1 LFVQLRRVQVLFTL
15 VGVGEASILPFLPIV
30 LRDRGLSAA
39 EIGVVLSV
47 AALAGFVSTPL
58 WGHAGDGRLGAEHTL
73 AVASIAAAAAAMPL
87 LVAHSFLALT
97 IVVVLITAA
106 RSAMASLSDAIALE
120 HLGDDRAQYGRVR
133 LWLSLGW
140 AISACVWGL
149 VLEWGSL
156 DRLPWIYVGCVLVVA
171 VAAHSV
177 GGERTAREASPAGTR
192 RTMLVALAPFLLSLL
207 LLFAA
212 FNATFSFISLRI
224 RELGGGLFV
233 VGAAT
238 ALQAVAEAPVM
249 RITPRL
255 NRVLGHRALYVVG
268 SLFFIVSFVAW
279 AFLDDPLA
287 IALVKLV
294 AGVGFALVYVGS
306 VLLVDDLVPPGLR
319 GTGQGLAKA
328 VTFGLSPILGS
339 LAGGAIYDYAGPRA
353 LFLACAG
360 AALVAA
366 TSVSVIAARGRA
378 TRTSRRPEA
387 PMIDPWTPKS

>member
-1 LFVQLRRVQVLFTL
+1 VQLRRVQVLFTL
-15 VGVGEASILPFLPIV
+15 VGVAEASILPFLPIV
-30 LRDRGLSAA
+30 LSDRGLSAA

-47 AALAGFVSTPL
+47 AALAGFISTPL
-58 WGHAGDGRLGAEHTL
+58 WGHAGDGRLGAERTL
-73 AVASIAAAAAAMPL
+73 VVAAIGAGAAAVPL
-87 LVAHSFLALT
+87 VFVHSFLALT

-106 RSAMASLSDAIALE
+106 RSAMASLTDAIALE

-149 VLEWGSL
+149 VLQWGSL
-156 DRLPWIYVGCVLVVA
+156 DWLPWIYVGCVLVVA
-171 VAAHSV
+171 VAAYSV
-177 GGERTAREASPAGTR
+177 GGGRAVREPTPAGTR
-192 RTMLVALAPFLLSLL
+192 RAMLIGLAPFLLSLL

-255 NRVLGHRALYVVG
+255 NRVIGHRALYVVG
-268 SLFFIVSFVAW
+268 SLFFIASFIAW

-366 TSVSVIAARGRA
+366 MSVSLIAARGRA
-378 TRTSRRPEA
+378 ARLSTT
-387 PMIDPWTPKS
+387 

>member
-1 LFVQLRRVQVLFTL
+1 VQLRRVQVLFTL
-15 VGVGEASILPFLPIV
+15 VGVAEASILPFLPIV
-30 LRDRGLSAA
+30 LSDRGLSAA

-47 AALAGFVSTPL
+47 AALAGFISTPL
-58 WGHAGDGRLGAEHTL
+58 WGHAGDGPLGAERTL
-73 AVASIAAAAAAMPL
+73 VVAAICAGAAAVPL
-87 LVAHSFLALT
+87 VFVHSFLALT
-97 IVVVLITAA
+97 IVVVLVTAA
-106 RSAMASLSDAIALE
+106 RSAMASLTDAIALE

-149 VLEWGSL
+149 VLQWGSL
-156 DRLPWIYVGCVLVVA
+156 DWLPWIYVGCVLVVA
-171 VAAHSV
+171 VAAYSV
-177 GGERTAREASPAGTR
+177 GGGRSVREPTPAGTR
-192 RTMLVALAPFLLSLL
+192 RAMLIALAPFLLSLL

-255 NRVLGHRALYVVG
+255 NRVIGHRALYVVG
-268 SLFFIVSFVAW
+268 SVFFIASFVAW

-306 VLLVDDLVPPGLR
+306 VLLVDDLVPPALR

-366 TSVSVIAARGRA
+366 MSVSVIAARGRA
-378 TRTSRRPEA
+378 ARLSTT
-387 PMIDPWTPKS
+387 

>member
-1 LFVQLRRVQVLFTL
+1 VQLRRVQVLFTL
-15 VGVGEASILPFLPIV
+15 VGVAEASILPFLPIV
-30 LRDRGLSAA
+30 LSDRGLSAA

-47 AALAGFVSTPL
+47 AALAGFISTPL
-58 WGHAGDGRLGAEHTL
+58 WGHAGDGRLGAERTL
-73 AVASIAAAAAAMPL
+73 VLAAIAAGAAAIPL
-87 LVAHSFLALT
+87 VFVHNFLALT

-106 RSAMASLSDAIALE
+106 RSAMASLTDAIALE

-149 VLEWGSL
+149 VLQWGSL
-156 DRLPWIYVGCVLVVA
+156 GWLPWIYVGCVLVAA
-171 VAAHSV
+171 VAAYSV
-177 GGERTAREASPAGTR
+177 GGGRAVREPTPAGTR
-192 RTMLVALAPFLLSLL
+192 RAMLIALAPFLLSLL

-255 NRVLGHRALYVVG
+255 NRVIGHRALYVLG
-268 SLFFIVSFVAW
+268 SLFFIASFVAW

-306 VLLVDDLVPPGLR
+306 VLLVDDLAPPGLR

-360 AALVAA
+360 AALVAPM
-366 TSVSVIAARGRA
+366 SVSVIAARGRA
-378 TRTSRRPEA
+378 ARLSAT
-387 PMIDPWTPKS
+387 

>member
-1 LFVQLRRVQVLFTL
+1 MQLRRVQVLFTL
-15 VGVGEASILPFLPIV
+15 VGVAEASILPFLPIV

-47 AALAGFVSTPL
+47 AALAGFISTPL
-58 WGHAGDGRLGAEHTL
+58 WGHAGDGRLGAERTL
-73 AVASIAAAAAAMPL
+73 VVAAIGAGAAAVPL
-87 LVAHSFLALT
+87 VFVHSFLALT

-106 RSAMASLSDAIALE
+106 RSAMASLTDAIALE
-120 HLGDDRAQYGRVR
+120 HLRDDRAQYGRVR

-149 VLEWGSL
+149 VLQWGSL
-156 DRLPWIYVGCVLVVA
+156 DWLPWIYVGCVLVVA
-171 VAAHSV
+171 VAAYSV
-177 GGERTAREASPAGTR
+177 GGGRAVREPTPAGTR
-192 RTMLVALAPFLLSLL
+192 RAMLIALAPFLLSLL

-255 NRVLGHRALYVVG
+255 NRVIGHRALYVVG
-268 SLFFIVSFVAW
+268 SLFFIASFVAW

-366 TSVSVIAARGRA
+366 LSVSVIAARGRA
-378 TRTSRRPEA
+378 ARLSTT
-387 PMIDPWTPKS
+387 

>member
-1 LFVQLRRVQVLFTL
+1 MQLRRVQVLFTL
-15 VGVGEASILPFLPIV
+15 VGVAEASILPFLPIV
-30 LRDRGLSAA
+30 LSDRGLSAA

-47 AALAGFVSTPL
+47 AALAGFISTPL
-58 WGHAGDGRLGAEHTL
+58 WGHAGDGQLGAERTL
-73 AVASIAAAAAAMPL
+73 VVAAIGAGAAAVPL
-87 LVAHSFLALT
+87 VFVHSFFALT

-106 RSAMASLSDAIALE
+106 RSAMASLTDAIALE

-149 VLEWGSL
+149 VLQWGSL
-156 DRLPWIYVGCVLVVA
+156 DWLPWIYVGCVIVVA
-171 VAAHSV
+171 VAAYSV
-177 GGERTAREASPAGTR
+177 GGGRAVREPTPAGTR
-192 RTMLVALAPFLLSLL
+192 RAMLIALAPFLLSLL

-255 NRVLGHRALYVVG
+255 NRVMGHRALYVVG
-268 SLFFIVSFVAW
+268 SLFFIASFVAW

-306 VLLVDDLVPPGLR
+306 VLLVDDLVPPALR

-366 TSVSVIAARGRA
+366 MSVSVIAARGRA
-378 TRTSRRPEA
+378 ARLSTT
-387 PMIDPWTPKS
+387 

>member
-1 LFVQLRRVQVLFTL
+1 VVSLLPVQLRRVQALFTL
-15 VGVGEASILPFLPIV
+15 VGVAEASILPFLPIV
-30 LRDRGLSAA
+30 LKDHGLSAA
-39 EIGVVLSV
+39 EIGVVLAV

-58 WGHAGDGRLGAEHTL
+58 WGHAADGRLGAEHAL
-73 AVASIAAAAAAMPL
+73 VVASIAAAVAVVPL
-87 LVAHSFLALT
+87 TVAHSFLTLT

-106 RSAMASLSDAIALE
+106 RSAMASLTDAIALE
-120 HLGDDRAQYGRVR
+120 HLGEDRAQYGRVR

-140 AISACVWGL
+140 AISACVWGY
-149 VLEWGSL
+149 VLQTGNL
-156 DRLPWIYVGCVLVVA
+156 DWLPWIYAGCVLVVA
-171 VAAHSV
+171 FAAHSV
-177 GGERTAREASPAGTR
+177 GGGRTVYDPTPAGTR
-192 RTMLVALAPFLLSLL
+192 RAMLVALAPFLLSLL

-212 FNATFSFISLRI
+212 FNATFSFISIRI

-238 ALQAVAEAPVM
+238 ALQAIAEAPVM

-255 NRVLGHRALYVVG
+255 NRVFGHRALYVVG

-287 IALVKLV
+287 IALIKLV

-306 VLLVDDLVPPGLR
+306 VLLVDDLVPPAVR
-319 GTGQGLAKA
+319 GTGKGLAKA

-378 TRTSRRPEA
+378 TRVSPT
-387 PMIDPWTPKS
+387 

>member
-1 LFVQLRRVQVLFTL
+1 VQLRRVQVLFTL
-15 VGVGEASILPFLPIV
+15 VGVAEASILPFLPIV
-30 LRDRGLSAA
+30 LSDRGLSAA

-47 AALAGFVSTPL
+47 AALAGFISTPL
-58 WGHAGDGRLGAEHTL
+58 WGHAGDGQLGAERTL
-73 AVASIAAAAAAMPL
+73 VVAAIGAGAAAVPL
-87 LVAHSFLALT
+87 VFVHSFLALT

-106 RSAMASLSDAIALE
+106 RSAMASLTDAIALE

-149 VLEWGSL
+149 VLQWGSL
-156 DRLPWIYVGCVLVVA
+156 DWLPWIYVGCVLVVA
-171 VAAHSV
+171 VAAYSV
-177 GGERTAREASPAGTR
+177 GGGRAVREPTPAGTR
-192 RTMLVALAPFLLSLL
+192 RAMLIALAPFLLSLL

-255 NRVLGHRALYVVG
+255 NRVIGHRALYVVG
-268 SLFFIVSFVAW
+268 SLFFIASFVAW

-306 VLLVDDLVPPGLR
+306 VLLVDDLVPPALR

-353 LFLACAG
+353 LFLACAA

-366 TSVSVIAARGRA
+366 MSVSVIAARGRA
-378 TRTSRRPEA
+378 ARLSTT
-387 PMIDPWTPKS
+387 

>member
-1 LFVQLRRVQVLFTL
+1 VQLRRVQVLFTL
-15 VGVGEASILPFLPIV
+15 VGVAEAAILPFLPIV
-30 LRDRGLSAA
+30 LQDRGLSAA
-39 EIGVVLSV
+39 EIGVVLAL

-58 WGHAGDGRLGAEHTL
+58 WGHAADGRLGAENAL
-73 AVASIAAAAAAMPL
+73 VVASIAAAVAVVPL
-87 LVAHSFLALT
+87 TLAHSVLALT
-97 IVVVLITAA
+97 VVVVLVTAA
-106 RSAMASLSDAIALE
+106 RSAMASLTDAIALD

-149 VLEWGSL
+149 VLQTGSL
-156 DRLPWIYVGCVLVVA
+156 NWVPWIYAACAFVVA
-171 VAAHSV
+171 IAAYSV
-177 GGERTAREASPAGTR
+177 GGKRTVHEKTLTGARRE
-192 RTMLVALAPFLLSLL
+192 MLVALAPFLLSLL

-212 FNATFSFISLRI
+212 FNATFSFISIRI
-224 RELGGGLFV
+224 RDLGGGLFV

-238 ALQAVAEAPVM
+238 ALQAIAEAPVM

-268 SLFFIVSFVAW
+268 SLFFFVAFVAW
-279 AFLDDPLA
+279 AFLDSPLA

-306 VLLVDDLVPPGLR
+306 VLLVDDLVPAALR

-339 LAGGAIYDYAGPRA
+339 LVGGAIYDYAGPRA
-353 LFLACAG
+353 LFLACAA

-366 TSVSVIAARGRA
+366 TSVFVIAARSRA
-378 TRTSRRPEA
+378 TRVSPT
-387 PMIDPWTPKS
+387 

>member
-1 LFVQLRRVQVLFTL
+1 VQLRRVQVLFTL
-15 VGVGEASILPFLPIV
+15 VGVAEASILPFLPIV
-30 LRDRGLSAA
+30 LSDRGLSAA

-47 AALAGFVSTPL
+47 AALAGFISTPL
-58 WGHAGDGRLGAEHTL
+58 WGHAGDGRLGAERTL
-73 AVASIAAAAAAMPL
+73 VLAAIAAGAAAIPL
-87 LVAHSFLALT
+87 VFVHNFLALT

-106 RSAMASLSDAIALE
+106 RSAMASLTDAIALE

-149 VLEWGSL
+149 VLQWGSL
-156 DRLPWIYVGCVLVVA
+156 GWLPWIYVGCVLVVA
-171 VAAHSV
+171 VAAYSV
-177 GGERTAREASPAGTR
+177 GGGRAVREPTPAGTR
-192 RTMLVALAPFLLSLL
+192 RAMLIALAPFLLSLL

-255 NRVLGHRALYVVG
+255 NRVIGHRALYVLG
-268 SLFFIVSFVAW
+268 SLFFIASFVAW

-306 VLLVDDLVPPGLR
+306 VLLVDDLAPPGLR

-366 TSVSVIAARGRA
+366 MSVSVIAARGRA
-378 TRTSRRPEA
+378 ARLSAT
-387 PMIDPWTPKS
+387 

>member
-1 LFVQLRRVQVLFTL
+1 MQLRRVQVLFTL
-15 VGVGEASILPFLPIV
+15 VGIAEASILPFLPIV
-30 LRDRGLSAA
+30 LQDRGLSAA

-58 WGHAGDGRLGAEHTL
+58 WGHAADGRLGAEHAL
-73 AVASIAAAAAAMPL
+73 VVASIAAAVAAMPL
-87 LVAHSFLALT
+87 ALAHSLLALT
-97 IVVVLITAA
+97 IVVVLITGA
-106 RSAMASLSDAIALE
+106 RSAMASLTDAIALE

-149 VLEWGSL
+149 ALQWGSL
-156 DRLPWIYVGCVLVVA
+156 GWLPWIYVACVLLVA
-171 VAAHSV
+171 FAAYAV
-177 GGERTAREASPAGTR
+177 GGGRTLHDRSPAGTR
-192 RTMLVALAPFLLSLL
+192 RAMLIALAPFLVSLL

-224 RELGGGLFV
+224 RDLGGGLFV

-238 ALQAVAEAPVM
+238 ALQALAEAPVM

-294 AGVGFALVYVGS
+294 AGIGFALVYVGS
-306 VLLVDDLVPPGLR
+306 VLLVDDLVPAALR

-366 TSVSVIAARGRA
+366 GSVSVIAARGRA
-378 TRTSRRPEA
+378 TRVSPT
-387 PMIDPWTPKS
+387 

>member
-1 LFVQLRRVQVLFTL
+1 VQLRRVQVLFTL
-15 VGVGEASILPFLPIV
+15 VGVAEASILPFLPIV
-30 LRDRGLSAA
+30 LKDRGLSAA

-47 AALAGFVSTPL
+47 AALAGFISTPL
-58 WGHAGDGRLGAEHTL
+58 WGHAGDGRLGAERAL
-73 AVASIAAAAAAMPL
+73 VVASIAAAAAAIPL
-87 LVAHSFLALT
+87 LLAHSFLALT

-149 VLEWGSL
+149 ALQWGSL
-156 DRLPWIYVGCVLVVA
+156 DWLPWIYVGCVLVVA

-192 RTMLVALAPFLLSLL
+192 RTMLIALAPFLLSLL

-279 AFLDDPLA
+279 AFLDDPLV

-360 AALVAA
+360 AALLAA
-366 TSVSVIAARGRA
+366 TSVSVIAAHGRA
-378 TRTSRRPEA
+378 TRASSRPEV
-387 PMIDPWTPKS
+387 PMIDAWTPKN

>member
-1 LFVQLRRVQVLFTL
+1 MQLRRVQVLFTL
-15 VGVGEASILPFLPIV
+15 VGVAEASILPFLPIV
-30 LRDRGLSAA
+30 LSDRGLSAA

-47 AALAGFVSTPL
+47 AALAGFISTPL
-58 WGHAGDGRLGAEHTL
+58 WGHAGDGQLGAERTL
-73 AVASIAAAAAAMPL
+73 VVAAIGAGAAAVPL
-87 LVAHSFLALT
+87 VFVHSFLALT

-106 RSAMASLSDAIALE
+106 RSAMASLTDAIALE

-149 VLEWGSL
+149 VLQWGSL
-156 DRLPWIYVGCVLVVA
+156 DWLPWIYVGCVLVVA
-171 VAAHSV
+171 VAAYSV
-177 GGERTAREASPAGTR
+177 GGGRAVREPTPAGTR
-192 RTMLVALAPFLLSLL
+192 RAMLIALAPFLLSLL

-255 NRVLGHRALYVVG
+255 NRVIGHRALYVVG
-268 SLFFIVSFVAW
+268 SLFFIASFVAW

-306 VLLVDDLVPPGLR
+306 VLLVDDLVPPALR

-366 TSVSVIAARGRA
+366 MSVSVIAARRRA
-378 TRTSRRPEA
+378 ARLSTT
-387 PMIDPWTPKS
+387 

>member
-15 VGVGEASILPFLPIV
+15 VGVAEASILPFLPIV
-30 LRDRGLSAA
+30 LKDRGLSAA
-39 EIGVVLSV
+39 QIGVVLSV

-73 AVASIAAAAAAMPL
+73 AVASIAAAAAAVPL
-87 LVAHSFLALT
+87 LVAHSFFALT
-97 IVVVLITAA
+97 TVVVLITAA

-156 DRLPWIYVGCVLVVA
+156 DWLPWIYVGCVLVVA

-238 ALQAVAEAPVM
+238 ALQAFAEAPVM

-306 VLLVDDLVPPGLR
+306 VLLVDDLVPPALR

-366 TSVSVIAARGRA
+366 ASVSVIAARGRA
-378 TRTSRRPEA
+378 TRTSRRPEV

>member
-1 LFVQLRRVQVLFTL
+1 MQLRRVQVLFTL
-15 VGVGEASILPFLPIV
+15 VGVAEASILPFLPIV
-30 LRDRGLSAA
+30 LSDRGLSAA

-58 WGHAGDGRLGAEHTL
+58 WGHAGDGRLGAERTL
-73 AVASIAAAAAAMPL
+73 VVAAIAAAAAAVPL
-87 LVAHSFLALT
+87 VFVHSFLALT

-106 RSAMASLSDAIALE
+106 RSAMASLTDAIALE

-149 VLEWGSL
+149 VLQWGSL
-156 DRLPWIYVGCVLVVA
+156 DWLPWIYVGCVLVVA
-171 VAAHSV
+171 VAAYSV
-177 GGERTAREASPAGTR
+177 GGGRTVREPSPAGTR
-192 RTMLVALAPFLLSLL
+192 RAMLIALAPFLLSLL

-255 NRVLGHRALYVVG
+255 NRVIGHRALYVVG
-268 SLFFIVSFVAW
+268 SLFFIAAFVAW

-366 TSVSVIAARGRA
+366 MSVSVIAARGRA
-378 TRTSRRPEA
+378 TRLST
-387 PMIDPWTPKS
+387 T

>member
-1 LFVQLRRVQVLFTL
+1 MLISLIPVPLRRVQVLFTF
-15 VGVGEASILPFLPIV
+15 VGVAEAAILPFLPIV
-30 LRDRGLSAA
+30 LQDRGLSAA
-39 EIGVVLSV
+39 QIGVVLAV

-58 WGHAGDGRLGAEHTL
+58 WGHAGDGPLGAENAL
-73 AVASIAAAAAAMPL
+73 VVASIAAAVAVVPL
-87 LVAHSFLALT
+87 TVAHSFAALM
-97 IVVVLITAA
+97 IVVVLVTAA
-106 RSAMASLSDAIALE
+106 RSAMASLSDAIALD

-149 VLEWGSL
+149 VLQTGSL
-156 DRLPWIYVGCVLVVA
+156 GWLPWIYAGCVLVVA
-171 VAAHSV
+171 LAARSI
-177 GGERTAREASPAGTR
+177 GGERTVHDPTVAGARRA
-192 RTMLVALAPFLLSLL
+192 MLVALAPFLLSLL

-224 RELGGGLFV
+224 RDLGGGLFV

-238 ALQAVAEAPVM
+238 ALQAIAEAPVM

-268 SLFFIVSFVAW
+268 SCFFIVAFVAW
-279 AFLDDPLA
+279 AFLDQPLA

-306 VLLVDDLVPPGLR
+306 VLLVDDLVPPALR

-328 VTFGLSPILGS
+328 VSFGLSPILGS

-353 LFLACAG
+353 LFLACAA

-366 TSVSVIAARGRA
+366 SAVFAIAARGRA
-378 TRTSRRPEA
+378 RRLS
-387 PMIDPWTPKS
+387 PM

>member
-1 LFVQLRRVQVLFTL
+1 VQLRRVQVLFTL
-15 VGVGEASILPFLPIV
+15 VGVAEAAILPFLPIV
-30 LRDRGLSAA
+30 LKDRGLSAA
-39 EIGVVLSV
+39 EIGVVLAV

-58 WGHAGDGRLGAEHTL
+58 WGHAGDGRLGAEDTL
-73 AVASIAAAAAAMPL
+73 VVASIAAAVAVVPL
-87 LVAHSFLALT
+87 VFVHSFFALT
-97 IVVVLITAA
+97 IVVVLVTAA
-106 RSAMASLSDAIALE
+106 RSAMASLTDAIALE

-140 AISACVWGL
+140 ALSACVWGI
-149 VLEWGSL
+149 VLQWGSL
-156 DRLPWIYVGCVLVVA
+156 DWLPWIYAACVLVVA
-171 VAAHSV
+171 FAAHSV
-177 GGERTAREASPAGTR
+177 GGRRLVHEPSAVGARRS
-192 RTMLVALAPFLLSLL
+192 MLIALAPFLLSLL

-212 FNATFSFISLRI
+212 FSATFSFISIRI

-238 ALQAVAEAPVM
+238 ALQAIAEAPVM

-255 NRVLGHRALYVVG
+255 NRVLGHRALYIVG

-306 VLLVDDLVPPGLR
+306 VLLVDDLVPPALR

-366 TSVSVIAARGRA
+366 SSVFVIAARARA
-378 TRTSRRPEA
+378 TRVSPT
-387 PMIDPWTPKS
+387 

>member
-1 LFVQLRRVQVLFTL
+1 MQLRRVQVLFTL
-15 VGVGEASILPFLPIV
+15 VGVAEASILPFLPIV
-30 LRDRGLSAA
+30 LRDHGLSAA
-39 EIGVVLSV
+39 EIGVVLAV

-58 WGHAGDGRLGAEHTL
+58 WGHAADGRLGAERAL
-73 AVASIAAAAAAMPL
+73 AVASVGAAIAVVPL
-87 LVAHSFLALT
+87 TVAHSFFALT

-106 RSAMASLSDAIALE
+106 RSAMASLTDAIALE

-140 AISACVWGL
+140 AISACVWGI
-149 VLEWGSL
+149 VLQTGSL
-156 DRLPWIYVGCVLVVA
+156 DWLPWIYAACVLAVA
-171 VAAHSV
+171 FAAHSV
-177 GGERTAREASPAGTR
+177 GGGRTAYDPTPAGAR
-192 RTMLVALAPFLLSLL
+192 RAMVIALAPFLLSLL

-212 FNATFSFISLRI
+212 FNATFSFISIRI

-238 ALQAVAEAPVM
+238 ALQAIAEAPVM

-268 SLFFIVSFVAW
+268 SCFFIVSFVAW
-279 AFLDDPLA
+279 AFLDDPLS

-294 AGVGFALVYVGS
+294 AGIGFALVYVGS
-306 VLLVDDLVPPGLR
+306 VLLVDDLVPPALR
-319 GTGQGLAKA
+319 ATGQGLAKA
-328 VTFGLSPILGS
+328 VSFGLSPILGS

-353 LFLACAG
+353 LFLTCAG

-366 TSVSVIAARGRA
+366 TSVSVIAARARA
-378 TRTSRRPEA
+378 TRFSPR
-387 PMIDPWTPKS
+387 

>member
-1 LFVQLRRVQVLFTL
+1 VPLRRVQVLFTL
-15 VGVGEASILPFLPIV
+15 VGVAEAAILPFLPVV
-30 LRDRGLSAA
+30 LKDRGLSAA
-39 EIGVVLSV
+39 EIGVVLAV
-47 AALAGFVSTPL
+47 AALAGFVAAPL
-58 WGHAGDGRLGAEHTL
+58 WGHAADGRLGAEHAL
-73 AVASIAAAAAAMPL
+73 VIASVAAAVAAGT
-87 LVAHSFLALT
+87 LVLAHSFLALT
-97 IVVVLITAA
+97 VAAVLVTAA
-106 RSAMASLSDAIALE
+106 RSAMASLSDSIALD

-140 AISACVWGL
+140 AISACIWGI
-149 VLEWGSL
+149 VLQTGSL
-156 DRLPWIYVGCVLVVA
+156 DWMPWIYAACVLVVA
-171 VAAHSV
+171 LAAHSV
-177 GGERTAREASPAGTR
+177 GGGRTVHDPSPAGAR
-192 RTMLVALAPFLLSLL
+192 RAMLVALTPFLLSLL
-207 LLFAA
+207 VLFAA
-212 FNATFSFISLRI
+212 FSATFSFVSIRI

-306 VLLVDDLVPPGLR
+306 VLLVDDLVPPALR

-328 VTFGLSPILGS
+328 VSFGLSPILGS
-339 LAGGAIYDYAGPRA
+339 LAGGAIYGYAGPRA
-353 LFLACAG
+353 LFLACA
-360 AALVAA
+360 AAGVVAGTSVFLVAA
-366 TSVSVIAARGRA
+366 RARVTRVA
-378 TRTSRRPEA
+378 TT
-387 PMIDPWTPKS
+387 